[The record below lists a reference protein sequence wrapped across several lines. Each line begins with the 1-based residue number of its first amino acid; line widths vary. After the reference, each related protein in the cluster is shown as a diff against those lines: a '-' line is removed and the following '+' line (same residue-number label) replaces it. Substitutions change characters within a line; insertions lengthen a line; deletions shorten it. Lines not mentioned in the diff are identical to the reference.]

1 MKLLLTSAGFENQKI
16 AKKFLELLNK
26 PISEVKV
33 VFIPTA
39 ARTPE
44 EVEYIKKA
52 KKEII
57 VTGVKSKNIKTLN
70 LDHPVDYT
78 EVRGFDAIYVCG
90 GNTFFLLKKVK
101 ESGFD
106 KILKEFLEEGKL
118 YVGVSAGS
126 IIVGPDIEIAGWG
139 SEADINDIELK
150 DLKGLN
156 FTSLAVYP
164 HYKVRLKKEIENYRK
179 RVAYEVVTLTDRQA
193 LLILS
198 GIQEFIT

>member
-1 MKLLLTSAGFENQKI
+1 MKLLLTSAGFENPSI

-26 PISEVKV
+26 PVSKIKV

-39 ARTPE
+39 ARTLE
-44 EVEYIKKA
+44 EGYYAEEA

-57 VTGVKSKNIKTLN
+57 ALGVKRGNIKTLN
-70 LDHPVDYT
+70 LNHLVDYT
-78 EVRGFDAIYVCG
+78 TVRDFDAIYMCG

-126 IIVGPDIEIAGWG
+126 IIVGPNIEGAGWG
-139 SEADINDIELK
+139 SEADVNDIELK

-198 GIQEFIT
+198 GAQEFIT